1 MEEKKTAAIV
11 SLSSMTADLDAPLH
25 VLGFQFEDFSPQK
38 VSGHLHLTDI
48 CCQPF
53 KRLHGG
59 VSALIAEALASLG
72 AVMASG
78 YQRVAGVQL
87 SISHLKPAH
96 LGDHVFA
103 EATPINVGKTM
114 QVWEVKL
121 WNIDPSN
128 SQRISLVASSRVT
141 LLSNVPMPE
150 HLIDDAERIRKYAK
164 L

>member
-1 MEEKKTAAIV
+1 
-11 SLSSMTADLDAPLH
+11 MTADLDAPLH

-38 VSGHLHLTDI
+38 VSGHLHLTKI

-128 SQRISLVASSRVT
+128 SQRISLVALSRVT